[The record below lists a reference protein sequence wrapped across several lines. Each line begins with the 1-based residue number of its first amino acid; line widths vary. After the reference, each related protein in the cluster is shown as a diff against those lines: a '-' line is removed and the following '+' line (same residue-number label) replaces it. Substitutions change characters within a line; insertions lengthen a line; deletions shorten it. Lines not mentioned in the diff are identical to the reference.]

1 MTDEEWALL
10 KDILTARGHAFTDE
24 NEHGAMVYRA
34 APLVCLQAISA
45 NEFDY
50 ELKYLLDNLG
60 EPP

>member
-24 NEHGAMVYRA
+24 NEHGAMVYGA
-34 APLVCLQAISA
+34 APLVRVQAVRENA
-45 NEFDY
+45 FDY
-50 ELKYLLDNLG
+50 ELNYLLGNLG